1 MIQESIENE
10 KAEQKEKERM
20 KEEQDLIK
28 ERKWQR
34 KRALERTRDLERWM
48 QMEKSFKE
56 MKRRMNMEVANLKE
70 ELEIERDRYKMAAR
84 QAKKRQQCLEKRV
97 RMLEIEI
104 EEMKKNILH
113 VYTSTSNVDVMEGK
127 ESVFTEN
134 KQEARTKRKTQAER
148 EKEMVEGQ
156 RKQQEARDYKYSHFS
171 VDLEEGSWQKMKRR
185 VMAFLSWIWKGLRHV
200 GSAFVW
206 LYEFLGNL

>member
-28 ERKWQR
+28 EKKWQR

-56 MKRRMNMEVANLKE
+56 MKRRMNVEVANLKE
-70 ELEIERDRYKMAAR
+70 ELEIERDRNKNMAR
-84 QAKKRQQCLEKRV
+84 QAKKRQQCLEKQV

-104 EEMKKNILH
+104 EEMKRNILH
-113 VYTSTSNVDVMEGK
+113 VYTSTSNVDVMDGK
-127 ESVFTEN
+127 VFTEN

-148 EKEMVEGQ
+148 EKEVEEGQ
-156 RKQQEARDYKYSHFS
+156 RKQQEARDYKYSVWTS
-171 VDLEEGSWQKMKRR
+171 R
-185 VMAFLSWIWKGLRHV
+185 KGHGRK
-200 GSAFVW
+200 
-206 LYEFLGNL
+206 